1 MEKILQH
8 SIVKQG
14 LIIAYY
20 FSNRW
25 YRKCLFS
32 ETNIPVSNNTDPMVV
47 TEADLDH
54 SHRQKKAELTCA
66 PIQEDNITEE
76 IKQPCKEKYDRNTS
90 QKSRNNH

>member
-32 ETNIPVSNNTDPMVV
+32 ENSIPVSNNTDPMVV
-47 TEADLDH
+47 TEPDLGRT
-54 SHRQKKAELTCA
+54 HRQKKADLTCA
-66 PIQEDNITEE
+66 PTPENDSNEE
-76 IKQPCKEKYDRNTS
+76 IKQPCKEK
-90 QKSRNNH
+90 